1 MFGSAEAI
9 KESIDGLGNEE
20 VESVVISHE
29 AGPPTDS
36 DIELAKTFG
45 ATIFALT

>member
-1 MFGSAEAI
+1 MCLGQLRLLR
-9 KESIDGLGNEE
+9 SIDGLGNEE